1 MKKIISSF
9 LYLLILFSSVFSVFF
24 IESYQTKTV
33 ENGIVDK
40 DKEKSEIVT
49 KYNGDWEF
57 YYNTLLVQDDVDLSF
72 KKPDSYI
79 SISSSWAN
87 FSCDGERLP
96 KNGYGSYRM
105 MIDNLVEKDIVRFV
119 KTPTNVSM
127 NIYANRKLI
136 ASSGKVGRTYEE
148 NEISPHYGYIDEYAL
163 EKKEKVEIIIEVG
176 YNSFGGL
183 NFIPNFTIANYRDIT
198 IELYKYISFAILI
211 LLISLC
217 VIEFVSMM
225 KIYDSTI
232 YTFYSIVCLLLLFLT
247 TPLFNNVLSTYNFFI
262 LPFIRSSLNFI
273 FYGLF
278 LLSMYFFL
286 RYTYKEK
293 MKWKELIFHFLF
305 IALCSGIYMALC
317 ARNLNWIPFLVLTG
331 IYLLLFF
338 LFTYF
343 RKPKNE
349 FNATFY
355 HTKIIIY
362 VMMTIELIIHF
373 ESFQSLRISSYRA
386 TIIGFVCILLT
397 YLLIYVLFIVRTYHQ
412 AIHGFELKVANQNME
427 AVLLKNQIK
436 PHFVFN
442 VLNIIKA
449 LYHKDISQGDQAL
462 ELFSKHLRYNVNTC
476 KTNLIEFSKE
486 LENIYNLAELE
497 NLIKKDSFQ
506 IIYNIDYTD
515 FLVPIL
521 SLEPF
526 IENSIKYSGVNKKED
541 GYIEISSYLEE
552 EDIIIEISDNGVG
565 FDQTKVGKNS
575 NGIKNAI
582 ERFRILLQAEVEI
595 NSRINVGTNVKIRIP
610 RGEQDEDNHS

>member
-24 IESYQTKTV
+24 IESYQTKIV
-33 ENGIVDK
+33 ENGIVG
-40 DKEKSEIVT
+40 KEQTKNEIVT

-57 YYNTLLVQDDVDLSF
+57 YYNTLLVQDDVNLSF
-72 KKPDSYI
+72 KNPDFYI
-79 SISSSWAN
+79 PISSSWAN
-87 FSCDGERLP
+87 LSYDGEKLS
-96 KNGYGSYRM
+96 KDGYGSYRM

-119 KTPTNVSM
+119 KTPTNVSL

-136 ASSGKVGRTYEE
+136 ASSGKVGRTDEE
-148 NEISPHYGYIDEYAL
+148 NEISPHYGYMDEYAL

-176 YNSFGGL
+176 YNRFGGL
-183 NFIPNFTIANYRDIT
+183 DFIPSFTIANYRDIT

-211 LLISLC
+211 LLFSLC

-232 YTFYSIVCLLLLFLT
+232 YTFYSIVSLLLLFMT

-293 MKWKELIFHFLF
+293 MKWKELILHFLL

-362 VMMTIELIIHF
+362 VMMTMELIIHF
-373 ESFQSLRISSYRA
+373 ESIQSFRIRSYTA
-386 TIIGFVCILLT
+386 TIAGFICILLT
-397 YLLIYVLFIVRTYHQ
+397 YLLIYVLFIVRTYRQ
-412 AIHGFELKVANQNME
+412 AIHGFKLKVANQNME

-552 EDIIIEISDNGVG
+552 DDIIVEISDNGVG

-575 NGIKNAI
+575 NGIRNAI
-582 ERFRILLQAEVEI
+582 ERFRILLHAEAEI
-595 NSRINVGTNVKIRIP
+595 SSQINVGTDVKIRIP
-610 RGEQDEDNHS
+610 RGEQDENNHS